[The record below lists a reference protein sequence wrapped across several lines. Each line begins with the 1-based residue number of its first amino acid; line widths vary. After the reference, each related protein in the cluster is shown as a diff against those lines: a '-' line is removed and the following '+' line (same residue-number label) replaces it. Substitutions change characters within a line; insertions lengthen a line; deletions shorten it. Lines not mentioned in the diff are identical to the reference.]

1 MAVRP
6 TALRLIAAS
15 KPNHHFVKT
24 HCQPIRILGRDVIP
38 ADVTA
43 AAIYILRNPFDL
55 APSFARHQSCDLDTA
70 ITRMM
75 DPDMSTGSAT
85 GIFETLGRWDDHVKT
100 WTTAPGLP
108 RHVIRYED
116 LLQDAGGVMTGLL
129 ETFLRVKVDKPKL
142 DYAIGETSFDALKKQ
157 ESEKGFTE
165 RPPHM
170 QAFFARGQAGVWRE
184 DLTPAQ
190 VGRCARA
197 SCRCWR
203 NGTPKCSPRRR
214 SSPRA
219 AEPPGW
225 HFAAQRL
232 FPAEHDRST
241 LMIRHA
247 VFIALATA
255 LAGCA
260 AATGPRIVAQLGSD
274 PVLSGGSYS
283 TGGGLTVAAD
293 IREYQGRT
301 LVCGV
306 WAQSDQQSIL
316 TKGKAR
322 GVVATGSVSVAG
334 QTVVRGLGFMN
345 EVPPMADYAGQEAGC
360 TLTDRAWQAG
370 DATRRPRSASP
381 GRSSMSRR
389 TSRAAFR

>member
-1 MAVRP
+1 MTDLRRIIWLASYPKSGNTWMRSLLAHYFMPKGQAPDINNLRQFTTGDIRQDFFDRAAGRPFRAETYEQWMAVRP

-15 KPNHHFVKT
+15 KPSHHFVKT

-85 GIFETLGRWDDHVKT
+85 GIFETLGRWDEHVST
-100 WTTAPGLP
+100 WTNAPGLP

-116 LLQDAGGVMTGLL
+116 LLADAPGVMTGLL

-142 DYAIGETSFDALKKQ
+142 DYAIGETSFDALKRQ

-190 VGRCARA
+190 VGR
-197 SCRCWR
+197 
-203 NGTPKCSPRRR
+203 
-214 SSPRA
+214 
-219 AEPPGW
+219 
-225 HFAAQRL
+225 
-232 FPAEHDRST
+232 
-241 LMIRHA
+241 IREA
-247 VFIALATA
+247 FL
-255 LAGCA
+255 
-260 AATGPRIVAQLGSD
+260 
-274 PVLSGGSYS
+274 PVLEKWYPEM
-283 TGGGLTVAAD
+283 LTETA
-293 IREYQGRT
+293 EF
-301 LVCGV
+301 
-306 WAQSDQQSIL
+306 
-316 TKGKAR
+316 
-322 GVVATGSVSVAG
+322 AG
-334 QTVVRGLGFMN
+334 T
-345 EVPPMADYAGQEAGC
+345 A
-360 TLTDRAWQAG
+360 
-370 DATRRPRSASP
+370 
-381 GRSSMSRR
+381 
-389 TSRAAFR
+389 

>member
-1 MAVRP
+1 MTDLRRIIWLASYPKSGNTWMRSLLAHYFMPKGQAPDINNLRQFTTGDIRQDFFDRAAGRPFRAETYEEWMAVRP

-108 RHVIRYED
+108 RHIIRYED
-116 LLQDAGGVMTGLL
+116 LLTDAPGVMAGLL
-129 ETFLRVKVDKPKL
+129 EKFLRVKVDRAKL

-190 VGRCARA
+190 VGRLRA
-197 SCRCWR
+197 
-203 NGTPKCSPRRR
+203 
-214 SSPRA
+214 
-219 AEPPGW
+219 E
-225 HFAAQRL
+225 FL
-232 FPAEHDRST
+232 
-241 LMIRHA
+241 
-247 VFIALATA
+247 
-255 LAGCA
+255 
-260 AATGPRIVAQLGSD
+260 
-274 PVLSGGSYS
+274 PVLEKWYPEMLAE
-283 TGGGLTVAAD
+283 TA
-293 IREYQGRT
+293 EF
-301 LVCGV
+301 
-306 WAQSDQQSIL
+306 
-316 TKGKAR
+316 
-322 GVVATGSVSVAG
+322 AG
-334 QTVVRGLGFMN
+334 Q
-345 EVPPMADYAGQEAGC
+345 A
-360 TLTDRAWQAG
+360 
-370 DATRRPRSASP
+370 
-381 GRSSMSRR
+381 
-389 TSRAAFR
+389 